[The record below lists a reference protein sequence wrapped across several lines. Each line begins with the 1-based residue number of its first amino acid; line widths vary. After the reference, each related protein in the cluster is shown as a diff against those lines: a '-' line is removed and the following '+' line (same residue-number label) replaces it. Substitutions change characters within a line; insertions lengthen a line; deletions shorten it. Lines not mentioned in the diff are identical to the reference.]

1 MTFKAIQREV
11 VLGDTEVLN
20 TRVRPSMHISFAD
33 LTAVV
38 DHICRNGDLRSWSK
52 AVSRQQV
59 I

>member
-1 MTFKAIQREV
+1 
-11 VLGDTEVLN
+11 
-20 TRVRPSMHISFAD
+20 MHISFAD